1 MKKFLFVF
9 LFWTLV
15 CGGTLSAQNRWSI
28 NPDGSISWNVKD
40 RIPHYDHIEMSGL
53 KVSTVLRYGVNAD
66 GSFELNKSMVW
77 PMLRTIPNNTHASL
91 MRRFAWNATDMV
103 SVNGQ
108 SLSGEKVN
116 KITLDGKMTVESTI
130 GLPRNAEAELTRII
144 FPAVAKPAVYEK
156 YILRNTGSSP
166 LTVEVPESRA
176 VINTDPEKGVD
187 GSYKLVSE
195 IIGAAT
201 KQLLHYEAGQ

>member
-116 KITLDGKMTVESTI
+116 KITLDGKMTV
-130 GLPRNAEAELTRII
+130 
-144 FPAVAKPAVYEK
+144 
-156 YILRNTGSSP
+156 
-166 LTVEVPESRA
+166 
-176 VINTDPEKGVD
+176 
-187 GSYKLVSE
+187 
-195 IIGAAT
+195 
-201 KQLLHYEAGQ
+201 

>member
-28 NPDGSISWNVKD
+28 NPHGSISWNVKD

-66 GSFELNKSMVW
+66 GSFELNKSLVW

-116 KITLDGKMTVESTI
+116 KITLDGKMTVESAI
-130 GLPRNAEAELTRII
+130 GLSRNAKAEMTRII
-144 FPAVAKPAVYEK
+144 FPAVAQPGGYEK
-156 YILRNTGSSP
+156 NILRNTGS
-166 LTVEVPESRA
+166 
-176 VINTDPEKGVD
+176 
-187 GSYKLVSE
+187 
-195 IIGAAT
+195 
-201 KQLLHYEAGQ
+201 

>member
-103 SVNGQ
+103 AVNGQ

-116 KITLDGKMTVESTI
+116 KITLDGKMTVESAI
-130 GLPRNAEAELTRII
+130 GL
-144 FPAVAKPAVYEK
+144 
-156 YILRNTGSSP
+156 
-166 LTVEVPESRA
+166 SRKC
-176 VINTDPEKGVD
+176 KG
-187 GSYKLVSE
+187 
-195 IIGAAT
+195 
-201 KQLLHYEAGQ
+201 

>member
-116 KITLDGKMTVESTI
+116 KITLDGKMT
-130 GLPRNAEAELTRII
+130 
-144 FPAVAKPAVYEK
+144 
-156 YILRNTGSSP
+156 
-166 LTVEVPESRA
+166 
-176 VINTDPEKGVD
+176 
-187 GSYKLVSE
+187 
-195 IIGAAT
+195 
-201 KQLLHYEAGQ
+201 

>member
-1 MKKFLFVF
+1 
-9 LFWTLV
+9 
-15 CGGTLSAQNRWSI
+15 
-28 NPDGSISWNVKD
+28 
-40 RIPHYDHIEMSGL
+40 MSGL

-91 MRRFAWNATDMV
+91 MRRFACNATDMV

-130 GLPRNAEAELTRII
+130 G
-144 FPAVAKPAVYEK
+144 
-156 YILRNTGSSP
+156 
-166 LTVEVPESRA
+166 
-176 VINTDPEKGVD
+176 
-187 GSYKLVSE
+187 
-195 IIGAAT
+195 
-201 KQLLHYEAGQ
+201 